1 MRCVAGLVLFFVL
14 YICLCTILRGYVQN
28 TYGELAAADV
38 IRKYHALV
46 AVAAGAASLVP
57 AFCQAYCCGG
67 AKPRNCANGK
77 SGTADPLH
85 PTD

>member
-46 AVAAGAASLVP
+46 AVAAGAASLGACILPGVLLRRS
-57 AFCQAYCCGG
+57 QA
-67 AKPRNCANGK
+67 AELRDWQEWN
-77 SGTADPLH
+77 S
-85 PTD
+85 